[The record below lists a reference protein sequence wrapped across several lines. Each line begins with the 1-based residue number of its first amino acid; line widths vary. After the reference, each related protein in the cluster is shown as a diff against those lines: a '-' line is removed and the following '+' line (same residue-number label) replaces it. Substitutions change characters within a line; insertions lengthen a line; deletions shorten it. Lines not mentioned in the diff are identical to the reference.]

1 MAMQIGGG
9 EDGEESANSSIN
21 TTPLV
26 DIMLVL
32 LIIFIVTS
40 QVVNMKKVAL
50 PAERNEEYHPD
61 AKNIIITVNKDGDIF
76 WRGFSKPVVSEDE
89 LFDKMAIEAKKI
101 PQPEVH
107 IRGDQNAKYESIGK
121 TIYTV
126 QRAGIA
132 KVGFVLEPPAKG

>member
-1 MAMQIGGG
+1 
-9 EDGEESANSSIN
+9 
-21 TTPLV
+21 
-26 DIMLVL
+26 MLVL

-89 LFDKMAIEAKKI
+89 LFEKMAIEAKKI

>member
-1 MAMQIGGG
+1 
-9 EDGEESANSSIN
+9 
-21 TTPLV
+21 
-26 DIMLVL
+26 
-32 LIIFIVTS
+32 
-40 QVVNMKKVAL
+40 
-50 PAERNEEYHPD
+50 
-61 AKNIIITVNKDGDIF
+61 
-76 WRGFSKPVVSEDE
+76 
-89 LFDKMAIEAKKI
+89 MAIEAKKI